1 MAFANPP
8 RLGFLR
14 FGCKNCA
21 VFTALIVV
29 AVLASATAY
38 GLIDRKRSGSINT
51 KEDSQHLVRAS
62 EIGSELGEAATVLQF
77 SSAFCTPC
85 RATRSTLSSVILNF
99 PKIKH
104 IEVDAESHLDL
115 VRRLDI
121 RQTPTTLFLNSAG
134 REIARAVGAPKR
146 DQVINALQKI

>member
-1 MAFANPP
+1 MNS
-8 RLGFLR
+8 
-14 FGCKNCA
+14 
-21 VFTALIVV
+21 TAIIV
-29 AVLASATAY
+29 AVLILATIY
-38 GLIDRKRSGSINT
+38 GIVDRKRAGKI
-51 KEDSQHLVRAS
+51 KVKIDSRNQIAPY

-85 RATRSTLSSVILNF
+85 RTTRSTLASVILHY
-99 PKIKH
+99 PRIKH
-104 IEVDAESHLDL
+104 VEVDAESNLQL

-146 DQVINALQKI
+146 HQVISALEQI